1 MGDDTN
7 LEKVIHERDQL
18 RSAIG
23 KLAQLRQQEVESQK
37 AFKAEI
43 DANAEKMKGFE
54 RLQKKFD
61 EQSNVLK
68 KVKILN
74 IRVFFRALQNWK
86 YRLNKDDSFSTA
98 NFFSTASWKF
108 YSHVAV
114 EIKISFY
121 SHGCRNQNCGCRN

>member
-1 MGDDTN
+1 MGDDSN

-68 KVKILN
+68 KVKIPTMN
-74 IRVFFRALQNWK
+74 MICRQDIALS
-86 YRLNKDDSFSTA
+86 YFI
-98 NFFSTASWKF
+98 
-108 YSHVAV
+108 YH
-114 EIKISFY
+114 II
-121 SHGCRNQNCGCRN
+121 

>member
-23 KLAQLRQQEVESQK
+23 KLALLRQQEVESQK

-68 KVKILN
+68 KVKISRPKLFLTVVSK
-74 IRVFFRALQNWK
+74 RFKSEATL
-86 YRLNKDDSFSTA
+86 S
-98 NFFSTASWKF
+98 
-108 YSHVAV
+108 
-114 EIKISFY
+114 
-121 SHGCRNQNCGCRN
+121 

>member
-61 EQSNVLK
+61 EQSHVLK
-68 KVKILN
+68 KV
-74 IRVFFRALQNWK
+74 
-86 YRLNKDDSFSTA
+86 
-98 NFFSTASWKF
+98 NFVIWLKLYLTVVSKSDP
-108 YSHVAV
+108 SV
-114 EIKISFY
+114 
-121 SHGCRNQNCGCRN
+121 

>member
-74 IRVFFRALQNWK
+74 IRVCSER
-86 YRLNKDDSFSTA
+86 Y
-98 NFFSTASWKF
+98 
-108 YSHVAV
+108 
-114 EIKISFY
+114 KIGSI
-121 SHGCRNQNCGCRN
+121 G

>member
-1 MGDDTN
+1 MFLNPKFNFVFRSVEIPRKPSKIGDDTN

-68 KVKILN
+68 KVKI
-74 IRVFFRALQNWK
+74 FF
-86 YRLNKDDSFSTA
+86 
-98 NFFSTASWKF
+98 
-108 YSHVAV
+108 
-114 EIKISFY
+114 I
-121 SHGCRNQNCGCRN
+121 

>member
-68 KVKILN
+68 KV
-74 IRVFFRALQNWK
+74 
-86 YRLNKDDSFSTA
+86 
-98 NFFSTASWKF
+98 NFVIWLKLYLTVVSKSDP
-108 YSHVAV
+108 SV
-114 EIKISFY
+114 
-121 SHGCRNQNCGCRN
+121 